1 MKNIHQIKN
10 KTTNK
15 NFGLFFSLIFLII
28 TLFIY
33 FLYETLNIYFLSI
46 SIILVLISLFYPNL
60 LSIPNFLWFKFGILL
75 NKIFS
80 PIVLGLMYLVFFIPL
95 GLSFKLFKIDILKQ
109 KINPNAKTYWE
120 EKKNNYETSFKNQ
133 Y

>member
-80 PIVLGLMYLVFFIPL
+80 PIVLSLMYLVFFIPL
-95 GLSFKLFKIDILKQ
+95 GLIFKLFKIDILKQ

-120 EKKNNYETSFKNQ
+120 EKKNNYDTSFKNQ